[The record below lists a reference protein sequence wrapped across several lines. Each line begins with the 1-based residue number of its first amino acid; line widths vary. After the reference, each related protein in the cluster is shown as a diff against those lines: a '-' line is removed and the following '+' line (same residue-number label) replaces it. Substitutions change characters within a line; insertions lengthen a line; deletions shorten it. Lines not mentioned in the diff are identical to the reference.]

1 MHLLSIYISAIPSP
15 VAPVERRRALTC
27 RRQVVFREP
36 TSIGA
41 TGCNRTDVI
50 GRMQQDCCDR
60 IKKRG
65 QPEKV
70 VLPLCMQNEISLPSP
85 LRDMP
90 SGASPVHHLEQAD
103 SQRSPL

>member
-15 VAPVERRRALTC
+15 VAPVGRRRALTC

-50 GRMQQDCCDR
+50 GRMQPDGCDR
-60 IKKRG
+60 IKK
-65 QPEKV
+65 EDNLKK
-70 VLPLCMQNEISLPSP
+70 LPSLCMQNEISLPSLP
-85 LRDMP
+85 QGMP

>member
-15 VAPVERRRALTC
+15 VVPMGRRRALTC

-36 TSIGA
+36 TSIGT

-60 IKKRG
+60 IKK
-65 QPEKV
+65 EDNLKK
-70 VLPLCMQNEISLPSP
+70 LSSLCMQNEISLPSLP
-85 LRDMP
+85 RDMP

>member
-1 MHLLSIYISAIPSP
+1 MHLLSIYISAITCP

-41 TGCNRTDVI
+41 TGCNRKDAT
-50 GRMQQDCCDR
+50 GRQTNGNQRADYSDR

-70 VLPLCMQNEISLPSP
+70 VLTLYAE
-85 LRDMP
+85 
-90 SGASPVHHLEQAD
+90 
-103 SQRSPL
+103 